1 MARQISFSITNDLAE
16 IPRLNDVV
24 SVFLARVW
32 LPAKAANVIDLAI
45 EELVTRIIKH
55 GFDGSDTHQIHVSL
69 SASEDCLAI
78 TIEDEDRPF
87 NPLEVPKHDADVPGE
102 GRETGKSGID
112 YITLFD
118 AEKMETK
125 FAGEAKGFEPT
136 DYINRKD
143 ARRMDRFAQLA
154 VAAGYQAVQNADL
167 KIDEKNQDDIGV
179 FVGSGI
185 GGLTTLFEQSQ
196 VLIEKGPDRVSPF
209 LAPMMIADIAA
220 AQISIA
226 LGVRGPN
233 FCTTSAC
240 SSGSDAIGVA
250 YELVK
255 RGDADIMIAGG
266 TESIINPL
274 GITAFNSL
282 KALSTRNDAPQK
294 ASRPFDKDRDGF
306 IVSEGAVVLVLER
319 LEHAIDR
326 GATILGEILGYG
338 ATSDSF
344 HVTQPLEN
352 GEGAARAMQNALK
365 KAGLQ
370 PTDIDYINA
379 HGTSTQLND
388 AMETKAIKAVFGDYA
403 YKVPISSTKSMTGH
417 LIGCAGAIE
426 PAICINVIRNG
437 IIPPTI
443 NQETPDPECDL
454 DYVPNTARTA
464 EVTTALTNSFGFG
477 GHNSVLIL
485 RKYIEA

>member
-1 MARQISFSITNDLAE
+1 M
-16 IPRLNDVV
+16 
-24 SVFLARVW
+24 
-32 LPAKAANVIDLAI
+32 
-45 EELVTRIIKH
+45 
-55 GFDGSDTHQIHVSL
+55 
-69 SASEDCLAI
+69 
-78 TIEDEDRPF
+78 
-87 NPLEVPKHDADVPGE
+87 
-102 GRETGKSGID
+102 ETTWNNLIAGKSGVD

-118 AEKMETK
+118 ASNMETK
-125 FAGEAKGFEPT
+125 FAGEVKGFEPT

-143 ARRMDRFAQLA
+143 ARHMDRFAQLA
-154 VAAGYQAVQNADL
+154 VAAGYQAAQNANL
-167 KIDEKNQDDIGV
+167 KIDNNNQDDIGV

-185 GGLTTLFEQSQ
+185 GGLTTLFEQARIL
-196 VLIEKGPDRVSPF
+196 VEKGPDRVSPF

-250 YELVK
+250 YELIK
-255 RGDADIMIAGG
+255 RGDADVMIAGG
-266 TESIINPL
+266 TEAIINPL
-274 GITAFNSL
+274 GMTAFNSL

-294 ASRPFDKDRDGF
+294 ASRPFDAERDGF
-306 IVSEGAVVLVLER
+306 IISEGAVVLILES
-319 LEHAIDR
+319 LGHAIKR
-326 GATILGEILGYG
+326 NANILGEIIGYG

-344 HVTQPLEN
+344 HVTQPLES
-352 GEGAARAMQNALK
+352 GAGAAKAMQNALK
-365 KAGLQ
+365 KAGVA

-388 AMETKAIKAVFGDYA
+388 SMETRAIKATFGDYA

-417 LIGCAGAIE
+417 MIGCAGAIE
-426 PAICINVIRNG
+426 PSICIMTMLRG

-443 NQETPDPECDL
+443 NYENPDPECDL
-454 DYVPNTARTA
+454 DYVPNIARQA
-464 EVTTALTNSFGFG
+464 QVTTALTNSFGFG